1 MLSRSRCC
9 RASGSFRSLTKQSAT
24 SSLIEAPAATHPLHE
39 WEKILLAM
47 PSLLLEVVPVGER
60 GASVHL
66 EVDGAPAAEDVGA
79 AASLLSEMLKR
90 ELGRERTGR

>member
-1 MLSRSRCC
+1 
-9 RASGSFRSLTKQSAT
+9 
-24 SSLIEAPAATHPLHE
+24 
-39 WEKILLAM
+39 M